1 MRIPEGN
8 KRGGGVYD
16 LKMETQ
22 PFRKQDL
29 SRIRQQYKKYSHL
42 VLEAVLGWVL
52 SVDLVVDGQV
62 EISGV
67 PGVGLAREYTGDL
80 VSLLI
85 YTETVGWVNQESFS
99 PSNVISRSITH
110 VNGNGVLGV
119 HNGLLPM
126 RVLSKTSTIS

>member
-1 MRIPEGN
+1 
-8 KRGGGVYD
+8 
-16 LKMETQ
+16 
-22 PFRKQDL
+22 
-29 SRIRQQYKKYSHL
+29 
-42 VLEAVLGWVL
+42 VL

-85 YTETVGWVNQESFS
+85 FADAVGWVSQDFFF
-99 PSNVISRSITH
+99 PSNVISRSLTH